1 MYICAI
7 KFDAGYLAIV
17 KLAHGFCLCKC
28 LQFSFGDIKA
38 KNIFEGVPLALPL
51 PVSANLDYTMVG
63 TRKRKGWD
71 DNSGSSEPPS
81 SKISR
86 DQLLLSDCLDNIN
99 TDTSDLTSVD
109 NDLMHDHKRDTGES
123 S

>member
-1 MYICAI
+1 M
-7 KFDAGYLAIV
+7 G
-17 KLAHGFCLCKC
+17 
-28 LQFSFGDIKA
+28 
-38 KNIFEGVPLALPL
+38 LPL

-71 DNSGSSEPPS
+71 DDNSDSSEPPS

-109 NDLMHDHKRDTGES
+109 NALMRDHKKDTGKSKKMACLFNVELFNWVPD
-123 S
+123 